1 MWSSTFFIEFWK
13 DIITFIDKLTSPDP
27 VVRRSPPQ
35 PKPDLKSLKS
45 APVPKSHEAGPSKIP
60 ISKQEVK
67 PAIIKTEVKPLD
79 IKKENKLSHIKKEN
93 IKVEQN
99 VLISKV
105 KDEKPKLNFE
115 KVKSEEDSQDS
126 VEPSSDIDVSFD
138 WKKEIKVPTQITF

>member
-1 MWSSTFFIEFWK
+1 M
-13 DIITFIDKLTSPDP
+13 
-27 VVRRSPPQ
+27 VRRSPPQ